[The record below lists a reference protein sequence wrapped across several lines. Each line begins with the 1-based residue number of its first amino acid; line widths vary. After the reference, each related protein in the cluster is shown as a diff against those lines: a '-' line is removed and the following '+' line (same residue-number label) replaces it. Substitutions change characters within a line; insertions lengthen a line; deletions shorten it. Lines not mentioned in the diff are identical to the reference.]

1 MDSKAQKKGIDKTV
15 PFNANIHTSNDRC
28 IKQRYEYIPIDFIKV
43 QILKYKKEHFINN
56 PLLEFTHVLDKDEVK
71 YLKCTFENF
80 TLKIYVSGYIVL
92 SGSIHKY
99 FNNGLHNY
107 NDFNKYD
114 FDHSIQR
121 LTNFLN
127 IETSYMYI
135 IQLEYGFNLN
145 LDIQVDSIL
154 NNLMIHKRVEMEQPI
169 NDNRGKYNQFK
180 HSNYI
185 IKIYDK
191 GKQYK
196 QHKNILRI
204 EIKQINWSEYRLKG
218 IRTMYDFI
226 LQDKLPF
233 LNYLISKWN
242 EILFFD
248 PLNKDEHK
256 WSKYSNKNFWI
267 ELNTKSNPTYHKH
280 QKRLFQI
287 NSSYGTQ
294 NKISESIISKQN
306 QLQGVTNFEYKPKTR
321 KCLVTG
327 LDITNQKENS
337 FLLSHSGLYQ
347 LLDND
352 NTTFDYLRKRYL
364 TPNWQT
370 SSTQIQVKEIAHN
383 IRNKYFNNQ
392 HKYNPNQ
399 LLIF

>member
-1 MDSKAQKKGIDKTV
+1 MVTMAQKKGIVKSV
-15 PFNANIHTSNDRC
+15 PFNANIHTSNESC
-28 IKQRYEYIPIDFIKV
+28 ITQRYEYIPIDFIKV
-43 QILKYKKEHFINN
+43 QIIGYEKEHFTNN
-56 PLLEFTHVLDKDEVK
+56 PLLEFTHVLDNDEVK
-71 YLKCTFENF
+71 FQKCTFENF

-92 SGSIHKY
+92 GGSIHKY

-127 IETSYMYI
+127 IETSSMRI
-135 IQLEYGFNLN
+135 IHLEYGFNLN
-145 LDIQVDSIL
+145 LDTQVDSIL
-154 NNLMIHKRVEMEQPI
+154 NNLMVHKRVEMEQPI
-169 NDNRGKYNQFK
+169 NDKRGKYNQFK

-196 QHKNILRI
+196 QPKNILRI
-204 EIKQINWSEYRLKG
+204 EIKQTNWSEYRLKG
-218 IRTMYDFI
+218 IITLNDFV
-226 LQDKLPF
+226 QVDKKPF
-233 LNYLISKWN
+233 VNNLIKKWN

-267 ELNTKSNPTYHKH
+267 ELNTKSNKTYNKH

-294 NKISESIISKQN
+294 NKISEFIITTQN
-306 QLQGVTNFEYKPKTR
+306 LLQGVTNFEYKPKTR

-327 LDITNQKENS
+327 VDITNQKENS

-392 HKYNPNQ
+392 HRYNPNQ